1 MKGYFRLSDFLITA
15 FFLLLASFSIILFR
29 HDLLQTI
36 STQNKE
42 PAGIVIIKKNIVQR
56 RLGDRVLWDR
66 LSNEAPVYLGD
77 LIRVADVSSAL
88 LDIEHNSIDLDENTL
103 VRISSSPD
111 GKGFKLELSS
121 GKISI
126 SSGTAGKGI
135 LLEHNGKTI
144 KTNPGTVLSAA
155 AGKKGMSVDVSNG
168 TAHIID
174 NKNIR
179 VISSREPERGA
190 PLRALASDIPWREVS
205 SGERFSM
212 DLNGKEINEKT
223 AVVTKP
229 VPNARYLKNTKDPV
243 PVNFEWNRGNLLP
256 EEKLR
261 LEIAMDSNFNKI
273 FRVNNGLDRQSRV
286 YLDTGLWYWR
296 LSFENNVLSGGR
308 ITITDGSGPQ
318 LISPAVNSRFSY
330 LKERPELNFRWEQI
344 EDASS
349 YILEASKSA
358 DFSSPQI
365 RTQISAVNYSSSSLG
380 EGTWYWRVMPV
391 FPAAYAGNAV
401 FSKPAFFSI
410 EQSTPEQ
417 AAENTAIEKNNL
429 DKWLASVTP
438 SKVNLPPDVPK
449 ELIPN
454 ELVSKELAPS
464 ELNTEPKQ
472 ERKTEH
478 VMPELRLLLPA
489 NKKKID
495 GLTALRKQT
504 VFTWECGGNVV
515 RSRFA
520 LSRDPNP
527 LQGRAAIEIQNP
539 GRTIRID
546 SLGEGV
552 WYWNIEARTADGS
565 IVTAQAARQIQVLPI
580 PLLQPPKNIT
590 PRAKQRY
597 GLEDLRPLRNIVF
610 EWKTVKGAN
619 AYIFSL
625 YQQTEKGRRQIVEA
639 TQSVKTSYVLDNL
652 KVLENGTFIW
662 QVEAVI
668 TGPKGII
675 EQRGMAG
682 EYIFVLDFPP
692 PEPVQIEDT
701 GILYG
706 N

>member
-1 MKGYFRLSDFLITA
+1 MKGYFRLSDFLITV

-88 LDIEHNSIDLDENTL
+88 LDIENNSIDLDENTL
-103 VRISSSPD
+103 IRITRSPD
-111 GKGFKLELSS
+111 GEGFKIELSS
-121 GKISI
+121 GKISV
-126 SSGTAGKGI
+126 SSGKAGKGI
-135 LLEHNGKTI
+135 LLELNGQTI

-168 TAHIID
+168 TAHIIE

-179 VISSREPERGA
+179 VISSRESARDTPARV
-190 PLRALASDIPWREVS
+190 LASDIPWRKVS

-212 DLNGKEINEKT
+212 DLNGKEIKEKA
-223 AVVTKP
+223 AVVTEP
-229 VPNARYLKNTKDPV
+229 VPNARYLKNARESV
-243 PVNFEWNRGNLLP
+243 PVNFEWNRINFMP

-261 LEIAMDSNFNKI
+261 LEIAMDSNFKKI
-273 FRVNNGLDRQSRV
+273 FRVNSNLDRQSRV
-286 YLDTGLWYWR
+286 NLDTGLWYWR
-296 LSFENNVLSGGR
+296 LSFESNVLSDGR

-330 LKERPELNFRWEQI
+330 LKDRPELNFRWEQI

-349 YILEASKSA
+349 YILEAGKSA

-365 RTQISAVNYSSSSLG
+365 HTQIAAVNYSSSSLG
-380 EGTWYWRVMPV
+380 DGTWYWRVMPV
-391 FPAAYAGNAV
+391 FPSAYAGSAS
-401 FSKPAFFSI
+401 FSQTAFFRI

-417 AAENTAIEKNNL
+417 AAENAAIEKNNL

-438 SKVNLPPDVPK
+438 SKENLPPDVPK
-449 ELIPN
+449 ELIPK
-454 ELVSKELAPS
+454 EFVSKDIASS
-464 ELNTEPKQ
+464 EPNNDKQ
-472 ERKTEH
+472 EKKTER

-489 NKKKID
+489 QKAKLD

-504 VFTWECGGNVV
+504 VFTWEFSGNVV
-515 RSRFA
+515 RSRFV
-520 LSRDPNP
+520 LSKDPNP
-527 LQGRAAIEIQNP
+527 LQGRAAVEIKNP
-539 GRTIRID
+539 GRTVRVD

-552 WYWNIEARTADGS
+552 WYWNVEVRTADGS
-565 IVTAQAARQIQVLPI
+565 VVTARAARQIQVLPI

-590 PRAKQRY
+590 PRTKQRY
-597 GLEDLRPLRNIVF
+597 GLEDLRPLKNIVF

-625 YQQTEKGRRQIVEA
+625 YQQMEKGRRQIIGE
-639 TQSVKTSYVLDNL
+639 TQSAKTSFVLNDL

-668 TGPKGII
+668 TGPKGVI
-675 EQRGMAG
+675 EQRGRAG
-682 EYIFVLDFPP
+682 EFVFILDFPP
-692 PEPVQIEDT
+692 PEPVKIEDT